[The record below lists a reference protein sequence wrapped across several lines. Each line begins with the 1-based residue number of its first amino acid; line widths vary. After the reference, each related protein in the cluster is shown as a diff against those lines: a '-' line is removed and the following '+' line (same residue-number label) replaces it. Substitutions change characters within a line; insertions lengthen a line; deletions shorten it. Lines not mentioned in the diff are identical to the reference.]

1 MNRQADILIIVGNG
15 FDLAN
20 NFKTSYKD
28 FVQNKLFTTLVPKN
42 ALAKHIQD
50 IVQIQKWVDLEMELA
65 NYSNTLWEQYKHH
78 IPKSINVLFEKE
90 FNEIRDALFHYILEV
105 QQASIS
111 NPSLEHLIQDWLNE
125 LCEDKR
131 AYILCFNYNM
141 VDYRFFSKDTAYQQH
156 FVGGNPNQVHGIAS
170 PNKGNR
176 IVLGVDKTNIQC
188 KEHSFIIK
196 EYNENTNDNGY
207 FESIGSVSK
216 IIIFGCSLGNT
227 DYRYFKPLFTDV
239 SGKTFNIYCHGEN
252 EYRTIKQNIQSYSN
266 DYMSLIQKNKIH
278 FFDSSK
284 KSFDEFKETT

>member
-1 MNRQADILIIVGNG
+1 MNKQADTLIIFGNG

-28 FVQNKLFTTLVPKN
+28 FVQHKLFTTLVPKN

-65 NYSNTLWEQYKHH
+65 NYSNMLWEQYKHH
-78 IPKSINVLFEKE
+78 IPKAINLLFEE
-90 FNEIRDALFHYILEV
+90 DFNEIRDALYLYILEV

-141 VDYRFFSKDTAYQQH
+141 VDYRFFSKDIVCQQY
-156 FVGGNPNQVHGIAS
+156 FVGGNPNQVHGISS
-170 PNKGNR
+170 PNKANR

-188 KEHSFIIK
+188 KEHSFLIK

-207 FESIGSVSK
+207 FESIGAVSK

-227 DYRYFKPLFTDV
+227 DYRYFKPLFTNV
-239 SGKTFNIYCHGEN
+239 SGKTFNIYCYGEN
-252 EYRTIKQNIQSYSN
+252 EYRTIKHNIQSYSN
-266 DYMSLIQKNKIH
+266 DYLSLIQKNEIH

-284 KSFDEFKETT
+284 NSFDEFQETT